1 METEV
6 ETWDIA
12 LSTRAIRSAPEH
24 RDKGHHHF
32 VNQFHITSG
41 MFLLNFIDI

>member
-12 LSTRAIRSAPEH
+12 LSTRAIRSATEH
-24 RDKGHHHF
+24 HDKDHRRF

-41 MFLLNFIDI
+41 MFLS